1 MSYNLIFLV
10 VNFSSFCTMKNN
22 RLKTEISSDI
32 FLRNALTLVQDS
44 ESDSRSDRIQD
55 SPQSIYRSLKIQI
68 LLFKKLVMQKNIY
81 YYYLL

>member
-55 SPQSIYRSLKIQI
+55 SDSRIAIKYLQI
-68 LLFKKLVMQKNIY
+68 TKDSNFIV
-81 YYYLL
+81 